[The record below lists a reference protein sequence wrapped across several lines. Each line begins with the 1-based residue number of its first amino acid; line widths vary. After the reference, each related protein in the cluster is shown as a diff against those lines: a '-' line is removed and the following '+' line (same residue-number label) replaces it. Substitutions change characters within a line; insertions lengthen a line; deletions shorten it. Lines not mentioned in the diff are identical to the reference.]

1 MQLVG
6 RSLCDTKFPTQ
17 LGRWF
22 PVQKDGATE
31 IEDEM
36 PDIRMLTA
44 DIALLKVSVLFAVV
58 VVVGFSRV
66 VIIQCSRIV
75 GNLHT
80 C

>member
-1 MQLVG
+1 MGLVG
-6 RSLCDTKFPTQ
+6 RSLCDTTFPTQ

-31 IEDEM
+31 IEDEI

-44 DIALLKVSVLFAVV
+44 DIALLKVSVLFVV
-58 VVVGFSRV
+58 VVVFGFSRV

>member
-1 MQLVG
+1 MRLVG
-6 RSLCDTKFPTQ
+6 RSLCDTKLPTQ

-22 PVQKDGATE
+22 PVKKDGATE
-31 IEDEM
+31 IDDEM

-44 DIALLKVSVLFAVV
+44 DIALLKVSVLFVV
-58 VVVGFSRV
+58 VGVVGFSRV